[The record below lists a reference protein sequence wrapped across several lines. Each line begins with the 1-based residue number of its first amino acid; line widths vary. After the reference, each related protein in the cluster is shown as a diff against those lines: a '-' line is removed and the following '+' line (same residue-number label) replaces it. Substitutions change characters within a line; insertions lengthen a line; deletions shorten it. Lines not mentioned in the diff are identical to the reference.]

1 MAVSRVMM
9 VEAADGLFGIPM
21 DAIAE
26 TVRIPRGDIRIIKQ
40 AEVFVLRDA
49 IIPIV
54 RLHDLLALGGVRDA
68 TEEEAIVVARVGN
81 RSVGLVID
89 RFREGIDVILKPL
102 DGVLAGMRGFS
113 GSALLGDGRILLVL
127 NLKELL

>member
-21 DAIAE
+21 DAIVE
-26 TVRIPRGDIRIIKQ
+26 TVRVSRNSIHTIKQ
-40 AEVFVLRDA
+40 AETFVLRNA
-49 IIPIV
+49 IVPLI
-54 RLHDLLALGGVRDA
+54 RLDDLLSLEGTRAA
-68 TEEEAIVVARVGN
+68 TEEEAVVVARVGN

-102 DGVLAGMRGFS
+102 DGVLGGMRGFS